1 MGFREIKTTARRQLH
16 DKMKVPALYLDDAD
30 EIALT
35 VRVHTQ
41 WKALG
46 ELKGTS
52 FDYAERE
59 AAIPQ
64 IVFMRAQIESPVRN
78 ARVILSAEEGYFV
91 DHTQPPDGISVIA
104 KVRPMTAA
112 QMVGVP
118 YPGDAGWPLTLWA
131 AL

>member
-1 MGFREIKTTARRQLH
+1 MGFREIKQGARQQLH
-16 DKMKVPALYLDDAD
+16 DTMKTPALYLDDAD

-52 FDYAERE
+52 FDYAELE
-59 AAIPQ
+59 SIVPQ
-64 IVFMRAQIESPVRN
+64 IIFMRAQIESPVRN
-78 ARVILSAEEGYFV
+78 ARVIISAEEGYFI
-91 DHTQPPDGISVIA
+91 DHTLPPDGISVTA

-112 QMVGVP
+112 QLVGVP
-118 YPGDAGWPLTLWA
+118 YPGDGGWPLTLWA